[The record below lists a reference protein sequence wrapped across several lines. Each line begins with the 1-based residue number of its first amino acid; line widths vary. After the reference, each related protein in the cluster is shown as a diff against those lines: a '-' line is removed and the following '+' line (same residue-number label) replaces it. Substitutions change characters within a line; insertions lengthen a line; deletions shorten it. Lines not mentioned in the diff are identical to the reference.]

1 MLTFKIVSS
10 QSLLSELV
18 AAIVREQFADAE
30 IAVDVDHRDFPD
42 GVAVSLAENQRWLF
56 LASAPGPSPAMAQ
69 ALSSGACA
77 VLNVG
82 SRRSELARAMAC
94 LTSPSG
100 TYVPIELLRWMA
112 NEVLGQPT
120 GSESQVS
127 PAGRLTVRERS
138 VLGLV
143 ARGYSNFEIAT
154 ELTISENTVRTHLHA
169 LSVKFGASSRAKML
183 ANARALHV
191 PEAFER
197 PVHRNQTRST
207 PIGATA

>member
-30 IAVDVDHRDFPD
+30 IDVNVDQREFPE
-42 GVAVSLAENQRWLF
+42 GVAVSLAESHRWLF
-56 LASAPGPSPAMAQ
+56 LATAPGPSPAMAQ

-82 SRRSELARAMAC
+82 SRRSELARALAC
-94 LTSPSG
+94 LTSDSA

-112 NEVLGQPT
+112 SEVLGPSS
-120 GSESQVS
+120 GDHAVS
-127 PAGRLTVRERS
+127 PAERLTARERS
-138 VLGLV
+138 VLELV
-143 ARGYSNFEIAT
+143 ARGFSNFEIAT

-197 PVHRNQTRST
+197 PVHRNQPRST
-207 PIGATA
+207 PVRATA